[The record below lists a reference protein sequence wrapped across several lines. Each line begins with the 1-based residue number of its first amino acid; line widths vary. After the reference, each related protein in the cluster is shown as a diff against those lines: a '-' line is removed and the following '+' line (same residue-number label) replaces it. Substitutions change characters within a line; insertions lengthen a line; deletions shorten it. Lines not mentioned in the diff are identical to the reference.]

1 VSAETVHVAGVR
13 SVRVINKY
21 ERRPAYAYD
30 GTLTIPLKDAHYTIT
45 MHSIERGITGARDAL
60 VTAHLAGRGELEI
73 EKVEEAD
80 GGKPIRGWFQDPYDP
95 SYPGRALYSMSDDE
109 RLDALF
115 PHHPLSKIRA
125 FLTQVQ
131 NTLVID
137 QAVARDS
144 VEVPNPREAEAAE
157 RPRYLLSCRTVA
169 TLYFEVKM
177 FDQAEKV
184 LADSIAK
191 IEHTSGVNDLD
202 HARTLFLLGLA
213 RDSQGKEADAEPVL
227 SRAWSIFK
235 ANLGEDHTETAQAAL
250 NLARVYVV
258 LGRYD
263 DAEPLLQQALRFFEQ
278 NERPGSNVGV
288 ALNALGMVRNA
299 RGLYT
304 QAIPMF
310 KRALGIIEKELG
322 AEFPDCADVLWNM
335 ALPLRKTG
343 HDRSADEA
351 LERARRI
358 RRRGA
363 PAPPAPKR
371 IRRVHLTLQEWS
383 EEDPSGGSRVWR
395 DHQHNVLSL
404 TALDKPP
411 ALPKDETALRDWSR
425 NLAESRGAGLIE
437 VRTVAGRIARGVG
450 LIYKCL
456 QLPAY
461 VYTGMLLIP
470 SREAF
475 QVWTIVARERGTTGV
490 REALVTDELMK
501 TGKLTTQD
509 YERSWAQDPYDASYH
524 GVDRSVLRFVSDDEC
539 YDSRFPEH
547 PLSMIRRV
555 LTALPTCGAG

>member
-1 VSAETVHVAGVR
+1 LG
-13 SVRVINKY
+13 
-21 ERRPAYAYD
+21 
-30 GTLTIPLKDAHYTIT
+30 
-45 MHSIERGITGARDAL
+45 IEN
-60 VTAHLAGRGELEI
+60 
-73 EKVEEAD
+73 VEEAE
-80 GGKPIRGWFQDPYDP
+80 GGKPIKGWFQDPYDP
-95 SYPGRALYSMSDDE
+95 SYPGRALYSMSDDD

-115 PHHPLSKIRA
+115 PYHPLSKIRA
-125 FLTQVQ
+125 FLTRVQ

-137 QAVARDS
+137 QAFSGDLVQ
-144 VEVPNPREAEAAE
+144 VPAVPDAEGSPGPRH
-157 RPRYLLSCRTVA
+157 LLSHTTVGS
-169 TLYFEVKM
+169 LYLVTER

-184 LADSIAK
+184 LADSITE
-191 IEHTSGVNDLD
+191 IEHASGVNHLDL
-202 HARTLFLLGLA
+202 ARTLFLLGMA
-213 RDSQGKEADAEPVL
+213 RDAQGKQVDAEPVL

-235 ANLGEDHTETAQAAL
+235 ANLGDDHTETAQAAL
-250 NLARVYVV
+250 NLARMHVV

-263 DAEPLLQQALRFFEQ
+263 DAEPLLQQALRFFEE
-278 NERPGSNVGV
+278 NARPGSNVGV

-310 KRALGIIEKELG
+310 KRALAIIEKEHG
-322 AEFPDCADVLWNM
+322 AEFHDCADVLWNI

-343 HDRSADEA
+343 DDRSADEA

-371 IRRVHLTLQEWS
+371 IRRVRLTLQDWS
-383 EEDPSGGSRVWR
+383 EEDPSGGYRVWR

-404 TALDKPP
+404 TALDKPLAIP
-411 ALPKDETALRDWSR
+411 QDETALRDWSR

-437 VRTVAGRIARGVG
+437 VRAVAGRIATGVG
-450 LIYKCL
+450 LIYKRL
-456 QLPAY
+456 ELPAY
-461 VYTGMLLIP
+461 VYTGMLIIP
-470 SREAF
+470 GREAF
-475 QVWTIVARERGTTGV
+475 QVWTIVAGERGTTGV

-547 PLSMIRRV
+547 PLSKIRRV
-555 LTALPTCGAG
+555 LAALPTCGAG